1 MNTLERRVER
11 LEHRAKP
18 KELRAVIE
26 GLLTPLDPDD
36 PRLRAGVD
44 DEGEALVSPWWA
56 VWFFEGTKEQQEAR
70 LKQLR
75 ADPEFQKKWEED
87 KIPVRF
93 EGGRH
98 KALCPFH
105 REDTPS
111 FTVFEDGFKCFG
123 CDADGS
129 NVDLLLRGGR
139 GQIFYNST
147 ILSERVSGINS
158 LVSLNPSRRTR

>member
-36 PRLRAGVD
+36 QTLRAGVD

-56 VWFFEGTKEQQEAR
+56 VSFLEGTKEQQEAR

-75 ADPEFQKKWEED
+75 VDPEFQKLCSDDE
-87 KIPVRF
+87 IPLRF
-93 EGGRH
+93 EGGATCEDVYLR
-98 KALCPFH
+98 LEE
-105 REDTPS
+105 RERRKKT
-111 FTVFEDGFKCFG
+111 
-123 CDADGS
+123 
-129 NVDLLLRGGR
+129 
-139 GQIFYNST
+139 
-147 ILSERVSGINS
+147 ERTS
-158 LVSLNPSRRTR
+158 